1 MPGWSVSEKVFDSP
15 AATFSTSPRIR
26 LPSST
31 SNSVTAAVP
40 SFLTAKF
47 VAPAGISN
55 VLGSQPLSLSVML
68 TVRAPFFPPESA
80 ASLPQPAAATASAAR
95 PASESLDEMVMRYLR
110 RSRQRVSGSG
120 PVGSLLGLAA
130 QAPAIRPDDV
140 EGHRDDVEEPE
151 EDLAR
156 GGLGLQAEHAGEQRA
171 PDRARLHQPAE
182 VERLPWRL
190 LNQPASCAVCTEVA
204 SSPAAT
210 KTSTSPVPRKKRVRL
225 MRTPPR

>member
-40 SFLTAKF
+40 VLDGEVRRAGRDLERARVTAL
-47 VAPAGISN
+47 VVERDAHRARALLPAGVGR
-55 VLGSQPLSLSVML
+55 VLAAARGPRR
-68 TVRAPFFPPESA
+68 RAPRDRR
-80 ASLPQPAAATASAAR
+80 AR
-95 PASESLDEMVMRYLR
+95 AWTRWSCGTSR

-120 PVGSLLGLAA
+120 PLGSLLGLAA

-171 PDRARLHQPAE
+171 PDRAGSTSQLRSSAC
-182 VERLPWRL
+182 PWRL

-210 KTSTSPVPRKKRVRL
+210 KTSTSPVPREEAREVDAHAAR
-225 MRTPPR
+225 